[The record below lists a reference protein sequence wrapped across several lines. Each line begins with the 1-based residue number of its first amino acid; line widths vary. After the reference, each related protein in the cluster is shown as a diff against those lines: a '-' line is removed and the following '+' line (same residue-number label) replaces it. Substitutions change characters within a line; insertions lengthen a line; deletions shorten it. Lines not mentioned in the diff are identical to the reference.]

1 LQAASKK
8 QSVPEGQAD
17 HGNTERDLA
26 SENKDEIPKNHKGNR
41 APEQAEIPISVEGNA
56 DTSCLV
62 LFLWS
67 PSHQVQFPGAQRG
80 TRGFLDD

>member
-56 DTSCLV
+56 GTSSV
-62 LFLWS
+62 PMESFAPS
-67 PSHQVQFPGAQRG
+67 PIPKRATRYPGFP
-80 TRGFLDD
+80 